1 MSRIPFIHTVFPD
14 LKLSKPAI
22 MARLTR
28 HKRTLIAAREGLE
41 KPVDEDG
48 AVDEFRWRKL
58 LDEIEL
64 PWPDRKK
71 IEARADAI
79 KRRHETQN
87 GLGHLK
93 SAEREKLELLR
104 EGVEL
109 AAIPTEHRADEL
121 AAALHAE
128 FPWMGP
134 ATEVVWRAMRRSA
147 KSGEPGLRLP
157 PLLLDGPSGI
167 GKSHWARHLGTML
180 SVPTMVFEATTE
192 NASFGLV
199 GSQRG
204 WGNATPGRLINTILQ
219 HRIGN
224 PVVVVDEVEKSGR
237 ATSTTGRAFS
247 LPESLLPLLEPVS
260 ARAWSCPF
268 YEVKFDM
275 GWVIWVLT
283 SNSSSSL
290 PQPLLSRCPP
300 IRLRAL
306 TLDELIA
313 FALRQGARRDLSEV
327 SIDAIVQALLG
338 AARPEQLSL
347 RTVLRMIE
355 RASSLEGGEW
365 HLH

>member
-1 MSRIPFIHTVFPD
+1 MSRIPFIHNVFPD
-14 LKLSKPAI
+14 PSLSKPAVT
-22 MARLTR
+22 ARLIR
-28 HKRTLIAAREGLE
+28 HKRALIAARECLE
-41 KPVDEDG
+41 KPLDGDG

-64 PWPDRKK
+64 PWSDRKR
-71 IEARADAI
+71 IEARAEAI
-79 KRRHETQN
+79 NRRHEAQN

-93 SAEREKLELLR
+93 SVERERLGTLR
-104 EGVEL
+104 EGVDL
-109 AAIPTEHRADEL
+109 VTIPTEHRADEI

-134 ATEVVWRAMRRSA
+134 ATEMVWRAMRRSA
-147 KSGEPGLRLP
+147 RSGEPGLRLP
-157 PLLLDGPSGI
+157 PILLDGPPGI
-167 GKSHWARHLGTML
+167 GKSHWARHLGTLL
-180 SVPTMVFEATTE
+180 SAPTMVFEATTE

-237 ATSTTGRAFS
+237 AASTRGQAFS
-247 LPESLLPLLEPVS
+247 LPESLLPLLEPIS
-260 ARAWSCPF
+260 AKAWSCPF

-283 SNSSSSL
+283 SNNCRLL
-290 PQPLLSRCPP
+290 PGPLLSRCPP
-300 IRLRAL
+300 IRLRTL
-306 TLDELIA
+306 TLVELIA
-313 FALRQGARRDLSEV
+313 FARRQGARRDLSEV
-327 SIDAIVQALLG
+327 SIDAIVQALHG

-355 RASSLEGGEW
+355 RGSSLEGGEW
-365 HLH
+365 YLH